1 MLNVDLKR
9 PFSQLTFLS
18 CQLFKGLKLKCSH
31 LINKD
36 FFALLD
42 YGELLYMNTP
52 DQFIKESDTVTAV
65 FCDLLQV
72 ADIMYITG
80 PYGLSHWLTFI

>member
-1 MLNVDLKR
+1 M
-9 PFSQLTFLS
+9 
-18 CQLFKGLKLKCSH
+18 
-31 LINKD
+31 
-36 FFALLD
+36 LD

-65 FCDLLQV
+65 LCDLLQV

-80 PYGLSHWLTFI
+80 PYRLSHWLTFIYKSILGPLLTYLCLDLR